1 MNDTR
6 RNQSVLIAAVV
17 SAVLFLLVAFIQNAR
32 WISPAWGDAQPAWSG
47 IHVVEA
53 ARPAAEAP
61 EASADHAG

>member
-53 ARPAAEAP
+53 ARPADEAP
-61 EASADHAG
+61 AAFIEHAG